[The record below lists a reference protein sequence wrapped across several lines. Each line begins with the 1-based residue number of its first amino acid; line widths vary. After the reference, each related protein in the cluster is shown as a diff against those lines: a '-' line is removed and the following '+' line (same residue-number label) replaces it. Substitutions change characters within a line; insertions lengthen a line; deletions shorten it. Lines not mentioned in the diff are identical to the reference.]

1 MSQPDYAASL
11 PACAARMSSEMG
23 FVNAFYSGFIPILF
37 KQIPYTMAKFAVQG
51 KAAEA
56 IYGSM
61 GSSPDKMSKGG
72 QARAAPAFSRQF
84 SERALVVFGQPHEA
98 KVGIE
103 PVPQGHVPLTS
114 PALYHLVDLRL
125 HVSLKLAIIR
135 PRRRVCSHTL
145 CSRYGPGCRP
155 VRGTMH
161 H

>member
-1 MSQPDYAASL
+1 MAEFIADIFLCPYEACRIRLVSQPDYAASL

-84 SERALVVFGQPHEA
+84 SERALMRRDSAGAPNA
-98 KVGIE
+98 VG
-103 PVPQGHVPLTS
+103 
-114 PALYHLVDLRL
+114 RR
-125 HVSLKLAIIR
+125 SL
-135 PRRRVCSHTL
+135 PRRPPRPHPPRPARRRL
-145 CSRYGPGCRP
+145 ACRSA
-155 VRGTMH
+155 RA
-161 H
+161 